1 MNPELLDAD
10 TAKSSQTATILLR
23 IRVQIVTIGKQ
34 YRVRYW
40 VCVGVGVIRF
50 YLSWRER
57 WGINASGGDESS
69 RALHLF
75 SRERYAAAR
84 TWSTCNMH
92 RPSADS
98 DAASAGSDDDLPVN
112 LSDSCQPILA
122 QCRSSPSWL
131 YPLELLFQGYMRS
144 VDSCSLAHL
153 HVGLACLH
161 CNHSLPCPD
170 AYRHCA
176 GPVSTTT
183 EIFGTCIR
191 AAV

>member
-1 MNPELLDAD
+1 LNPDPSD
-10 TAKSSQTATILLR
+10 TDKIEALQTATTLLR
-23 IRVQIVTIGKQ
+23 IRVPNLRIGKQ
-34 YRVRYW
+34 HNVRYW

-122 QCRSSPSWL
+122 QCRSNLSDCKSWL

-144 VDSCSLAHL
+144 VNS
-153 HVGLACLH
+153 
-161 CNHSLPCPD
+161 
-170 AYRHCA
+170 
-176 GPVSTTT
+176 
-183 EIFGTCIR
+183 
-191 AAV
+191 